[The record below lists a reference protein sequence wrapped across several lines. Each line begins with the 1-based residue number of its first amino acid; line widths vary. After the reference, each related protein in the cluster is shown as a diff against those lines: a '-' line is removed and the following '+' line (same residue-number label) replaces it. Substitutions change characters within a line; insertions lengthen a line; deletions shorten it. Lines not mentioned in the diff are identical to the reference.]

1 MDVRDMKE
9 EGKDGE
15 GYEWGIEIKKFF
27 FIPWNCYFMRK
38 CVQSSFKL

>member
-15 GYEWGIEIKKFF
+15 GYEWGIEI
-27 FIPWNCYFMRK
+27 IPWNCYFMRK
-38 CVQSSFKL
+38 CIQSSFKL

>member
-15 GYEWGIEIKKFF
+15 GYEWGIEITLELLF
-27 FIPWNCYFMRK
+27 YA
-38 CVQSSFKL
+38 